1 MKNITV
7 SLDDET
13 AAWVRVQA
21 AQEGLSVS
29 RYLSGVLRERNQK
42 LTAYERAMRRFLDK
56 PLMSFEK
63 TDGKYATREEM
74 YAYPR
79 VR

>member
-7 SLDDET
+7 SLDDTT

-21 AQEGLSVS
+21 AQEGMSVS
-29 RYLSGVLRERNQK
+29 RYLGSVLRERNAK
-42 LTAYERAMRRFLDK
+42 LTEYERAMRRFLDR
-56 PLMSFEK
+56 PLISFEK

-74 YAYPR
+74 YARPR

>member
-7 SLDDET
+7 SLDDTT

-29 RYLSGVLRERNQK
+29 RYLGSVLRQHNAK
-42 LTAYERAMRRFLDK
+42 LTEYERAMRRFFDR

-63 TDGKYATREEM
+63 TNGKYATREEM
-74 YAYPR
+74 YARPR

>member
-21 AQEGLSVS
+21 AREGLSVS
-29 RYLSGVLRERNQK
+29 RYLGGVLRERNQK
-42 LTAYERAMRRFLDK
+42 LNEYERAMHRFFSR
-56 PLMSFEK
+56 PLRHFEK
-63 TDGKYATREEM
+63 TNGKYATREEM
-74 YAYPR
+74 YARPR

>member
-7 SLDDET
+7 TLDDAT

-21 AQEGLSVS
+21 AEEGLSVS
-29 RYLSGVLRERNQK
+29 RYLGGVLRQHNAE
-42 LTAYERAMRRFLDK
+42 LTEYERAMRRFFDR
-56 PLMSFEK
+56 PLRQFEK
-63 TDGKYATREEM
+63 TNGKYATREEM
-74 YAYPR
+74 YARPR